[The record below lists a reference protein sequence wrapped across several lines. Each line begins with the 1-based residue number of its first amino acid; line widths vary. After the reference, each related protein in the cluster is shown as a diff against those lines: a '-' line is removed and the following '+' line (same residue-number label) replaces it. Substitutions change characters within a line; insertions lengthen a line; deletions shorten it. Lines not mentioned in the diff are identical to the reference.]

1 MEDLVIIGS
10 GPAGIS
16 AALYAVRGNVNP
28 LVLTSGAGALEKAEK
43 IENYYGNK
51 DFLTGQELHENGM
64 EQARRLGVRFQKTQV
79 LGVHEEET
87 FVVDTN
93 EGGIPARAVILATG
107 ARRRAPKIRGLKELE
122 GRGVSYCAVCDAF
135 FYRGK
140 DVAVLGS
147 GDFALHEADELTHLA
162 GSVTIM
168 TNGEPLAFTR
178 ECPYPVEERKI
189 VALEGSERIE
199 QVRFDDQNT
208 SSIDGVFVAIGTAG
222 SSEIARQL
230 GVQITDR
237 GEIVV
242 DDKMQTNIPGI
253 FAAGDCTGGLLQ
265 ISKAVYEGTVAG
277 IQAGYYI
284 RQSRN
289 SSGAESV

>member
-16 AALYAVRGNVNP
+16 AALYAVRGNLNP
-28 LVLTSGAGALEKAEK
+28 LVLTSGPGALQKAER
-43 IENYYGNK
+43 IENFYGNK

-64 EQARRLGVRFQKTQV
+64 EQARRMGVRFRETQV
-79 LGVHEEET
+79 LGVHEEEM
-87 FVVDTN
+87 FVVDTSD
-93 EGGIPARAVILATG
+93 GQIPARAVILATG
-107 ARRRAPKIRGLKELE
+107 SRRRAPKIPGLKELE

-140 DVAVLGS
+140 DVAVLGN

-162 GSVTIM
+162 GSVTILS
-168 TNGEPLAFTR
+168 NGEPLTFTR
-178 ECPYPVEERKI
+178 ECPYPVDERKI
-189 VALEGSERIE
+189 AALEGSERME
-199 QVRFDDQNT
+199 QIRFADQST
-208 SSIDGVFVAIGTAG
+208 AQIDGVFVAMGTAG

-230 GVQITDR
+230 GAQITDR

-242 DDKMQTNIPGI
+242 DEKMQTNIPGI

-277 IQAGYYI
+277 IQAGQYL
-284 RQSRN
+284 RSLRKD
-289 SSGAESV
+289 SEK